1 VRSSFLKNYPDPKK
15 CVRSMAFGGRKRR
28 METVLNYR
36 GKSVSREDVDFIRS
50 LIAQNPG
57 DSRRKPSV
65 KLCQA
70 WNWVQ
75 ANGEPRDMVCRS
87 LMLELERAGF
97 IELPPKKSNPP
108 NPLAVRRKP
117 EPALIDQSPIEGTLR
132 RLPGPVI
139 LQVRRGPFEKLFG
152 GLIEQHHY
160 LGYCQPVGEHL
171 KYLVTMDDRP
181 IACFSWSS
189 APRHIGCRDRFIG
202 WSPQIRR
209 KNIHLIAYNSRFLLL
224 PWVRI
229 PHLASHLLGKIARR
243 LSRDW
248 QELYGHPIYLLETFV
263 DTERFKGTCYRAS
276 NWIHLGQT
284 TGRGIK
290 DKTHKPNRS
299 IKDVWGFCLD
309 AKFREKLCR

>member
-1 VRSSFLKNYPDPKK
+1 
-15 CVRSMAFGGRKRR
+15 MAFSGRKRR
-28 METVLNYR
+28 METVLSYR
-36 GKSVSREDVDFIRS
+36 GKRVSREDVEFIGS

-57 DSRRKPSV
+57 DSRRKLSV

-108 NPLAVRRKP
+108 NPLVVRRKP

-132 RLPGPVI
+132 GLPGAVI
-139 LQVRRGPFEKLFG
+139 RQVRRGPFEKLFG

-171 KYLVTMDDRP
+171 KYLVTMDERP

-202 WSPQIRR
+202 WSPADSQE
-209 KNIHLIAYNSRFLLL
+209 KHPPDSLQLQVPPLALGVHSASRLTSF
-224 PWVRI
+224 
-229 PHLASHLLGKIARR
+229 G
-243 LSRDW
+243 
-248 QELYGHPIYLLETFV
+248 
-263 DTERFKGTCYRAS
+263 
-276 NWIHLGQT
+276 
-284 TGRGIK
+284 
-290 DKTHKPNRS
+290 
-299 IKDVWGFCLD
+299 
-309 AKFREKLCR
+309 EKLQEGYLGIGRSSMVIPSICWRPSSIPNASRGPATGLPTGYTWGKPRDGA